1 LIKKQA
7 KMKRSAIREFKS
19 KDVELHK
26 QKPKKIDQPAPLPET
41 QISLHKRVIH
51 SSLIKVH

>member
-1 LIKKQA
+1 
-7 KMKRSAIREFKS
+7 MKRSAIRELKS